1 MEPFYIMVFA
11 AGLVAANLVF
21 QSLHTLIVPRPR
33 LAFERRDGFLESE
46 ERLCLGTMEE
56 AIGRDFRVFA
66 GVAANRVLRG
76 HPDLGRRTRS
86 RADASL
92 GGLAFDFLICSNAD
106 GHPLCGV
113 LTAAETETRRRRR
126 DCSQLESA
134 CTDAGLPLVRVQL
147 ADGYELSAIRR
158 QLFDAIETAETR
170 VRQDTPEPMA
180 ADEESLLAELAAA
193 MQDPDAARGPDR
205 ISAKR

>member
-33 LAFERRDGFLESE
+33 LVFERRDGFLDTE

-56 AIGRDFRVFA
+56 AVGREFRVFA
-66 GVAANRVLRG
+66 RVAANQVLQGDRR
-76 HPDLGRRTRS
+76 LGRRTRA
-86 RADASL
+86 RAQQAL
-92 GGLAFDFLICSNAD
+92 GTLAFDFVICSSAD

-113 LTAAETETRRRRR
+113 ITQAEPETRRRRR
-126 DCSQLESA
+126 ECSQLESA
-134 CTDAGLPLVRVQL
+134 CDDAGLPLVRVELQ
-147 ADGYELSAIRR
+147 DGYELAAIRR
-158 QLFDAIETAETR
+158 LLFDAIDTAETR
-170 VRQDTPEPMA
+170 LRPDMPEPVA

-193 MQDPDAARGPDR
+193 MQDPDATRGHGRSAARR
-205 ISAKR
+205 